1 MMDAKR
7 GFEDVCRLVESLL
20 SPGGQDA
27 GSALLPQGTHN
38 ADNAGGRGL
47 PGNPGDRRLPELA
60 VQKRAIIGYGE
71 DVSAYLRA
79 IAEALDKNGLRGSFP
94 VPPWYECEEDAIFN
108 EVWGRAGMAQWWR
121 PPYADSPSAK
131 IIGDEIFFLV
141 DGRMKRMP
149 QRIGAHRREQLVR
162 AFLLLSPEERLDRD
176 FHEVYLLDGCR
187 VTVFKGAMAKKGRDT
202 IVFRRYIVPEY
213 TLEEQAARGTI
224 PKAAIPLFTAMA
236 HTGYNVVFCGSL
248 RSAKTT
254 FLSTWQR
261 LENPALEGVMV
272 ETDPEIPLHQLMPGA
287 PIVQLVCD
295 GDRLKAVSKNLL
307 RSDADYFII
316 AEARD
321 GIALD
326 TAVRMAGKGQGRMK
340 MTFHTRDPMS
350 FPEDVAVEIVRS
362 VGGDVRETAGRVAG
376 SFDYLFHFVTVRRLN
391 AKKLCGIYE
400 VGKPAGGQAV
410 GQNGNQAG
418 GQAVGQVGK
427 PAGGQ
432 AVGQNGN
439 QAGGQAGGHD
449 ACTPE
454 ERARGWYV
462 REICRYDFD
471 SDDWV
476 FSNRVSAVKRAF
488 GQRSEPAAFAA
499 FARELE
505 RLAAEGRLK

>member
-1 MMDAKR
+1 MSGAVRD
-7 GFEDVCRLVESLL
+7 FEDVCRLVESML
-20 SPGGQDA
+20 SPGGQNA
-27 GSALLPQGTHN
+27 GSET
-38 ADNAGGRGL
+38 GRTSANNLENHG
-47 PGNPGDRRLPELA
+47 LPELA
-60 VQKRAIIGYGE
+60 VQKRAIIGYAE
-71 DVSAYLRA
+71 DVGAYLRA
-79 IAEALDKNGLRGSFP
+79 IAEALDTHGLRGSFP
-94 VPPWYECEEDAIFN
+94 VPAWYESEEDAIFS

-121 PPYADSPSAK
+121 SPYSDSPSAK
-131 IIGDEIFFLV
+131 IIGDEIFFLI

-149 QRIGAHRREQLVR
+149 QRISAHRREQLIR

-213 TLEEQAARGTI
+213 TLEEQAGRGTI
-224 PKAAIPLFTAMA
+224 PEAAIPLFTAMA

-261 LENPALEGVMV
+261 LEDPALEGVMV
-272 ETDPEIPLHQLMPGA
+272 ETDPEIPLHRLMPGA

-326 TAVRMAGKGQGRMK
+326 TAVRMARKGQGRMK
-340 MTFHTRDPMS
+340 MTFHTRDPLS

-362 VGGDVRETAGRVAG
+362 AGGDVRETASRVAG

-391 AKKLCGIYE
+391 AKKLCGVYE
-400 VGKPAGGQAV
+400 VGKPDSRHFGSQDSYTQDCGQL
-410 GQNGNQAG
+410 GSQGSYSQDSRHFG
-418 GQAVGQVGK
+418 SQDSYTQDE
-427 PAGGQ
+427 
-432 AVGQNGN
+432 
-439 QAGGQAGGHD
+439 HM
-449 ACTPE
+449 
-454 ERARGWYV
+454 RGWYV
-462 REICRYDFD
+462 REICRYNFD

-476 FSNRVSAVKRAF
+476 FTNHISAGKRAI
-488 GQRSEPAAFAA
+488 GSRSDNTAFAT

-505 RLAAEGRLK
+505 RLAAEGGLK